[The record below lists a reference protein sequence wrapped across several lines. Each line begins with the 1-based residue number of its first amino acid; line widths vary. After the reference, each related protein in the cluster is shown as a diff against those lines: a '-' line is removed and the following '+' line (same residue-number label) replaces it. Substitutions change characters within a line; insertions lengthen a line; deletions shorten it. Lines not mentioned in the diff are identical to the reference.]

1 MATEQPQP
9 QPVRLEAGTYEVLRT
24 RLAVAASELA
34 DRAQALNARR
44 LEVFGGSELRLAG
57 SDRIRTGSDCVP
69 RDIVAVGGRLLFGY
83 NLGRNG
89 HAGTRAQTGVEDVF
103 SLHGLA
109 GDGDTVR
116 LEALPAEAVPGLL
129 DDPHFQQDLAEL
141 YRYYRD
147 ARLLQLRLLNGML
160 LAVFQTGPALADIR
174 VLRWRIAA
182 DGTPGYLDARGERE
196 HVLPPAYDVTWTDT
210 TRDDH
215 VLGRHPHISIGGEVY
230 VSTVAGTLTVK
241 VEDTTETG
249 EGIHSEPV
257 DEPLQS
263 LADAEVSYARAGA
276 LILLRIRPYNETVHR
291 YLVFNTR
298 TRSVVRLDGIGQA
311 CLRLPDDQGVI
322 FPGGYCLATGVVKIF
337 DTGTDGL
344 EFERVVRSPNGEDV
358 LYVFHARAEGRTLL
372 LPYNVIREAVA
383 APLTCHGHALFDD
396 GTLVL
401 FRAAGDEPARV
412 HPVQVWHTPYT
423 SDTYAAAQPAGTG
436 PLERVGNA
444 DLVRGIAD
452 CLSAARAARDMTPTA
467 AVYEAITAA
476 CERISDRHHWLPDPG
491 LGGLHEPLTQ
501 VHATAGQ
508 VLEEFETVTALTA
521 QAAQA
526 LDEAAARI
534 TSLVRLGRGETLAT
548 ADAWVRHLTELR
560 QAQGHVESLRELRHA
575 DTDRIDALA
584 TGLADDLAAAA
595 HRAVAFLA
603 RDDAFTGHHQDVA
616 WLADQAEAIA
626 TTAEAA
632 PLTERLGELSEGL
645 RTVTEVVSALD
656 IADPVV
662 RTSVLERIAAVLA
675 DANRARATLTAHCK
689 ELLGREGRAEF
700 AAESALLGQ
709 AVTAALAAAGTPE
722 DCEDQLGRLLLRIEN
737 LQARFGEHPDFTAEL
752 DNRRAGIHDAFS
764 ARKQT
769 LLDERAR
776 RADRLADSAARILDS
791 VHRRLASLAS
801 LDEIN
806 TYFASDPMVTKV
818 RQVADELR
826 DLGDPV
832 RAEELAGRLKAARQ
846 RAARALRDRAD
857 LYDGGDGGTTIRLGR
872 HRFAVTTQRAE
883 LTLIPY
889 KGTMAFA
896 LTGTDY
902 RSPVPDP
909 EFEATRTY
917 WDQHL
922 VSETPEVYRAEYLAA
937 SLLAGTEP
945 LDGLYE
951 AAAEDRL
958 LDVVRVAAESRY
970 DEGYER
976 GIHDRDATAILTALL
991 RLRAEADLL
1000 RYPATARAAAQLLW
1014 TYGTDEATRTAWSA
1028 RAVSLARARAAFGLA
1043 PAVAALQREL
1053 ALALAT
1059 FLDAVGLA
1067 AEDTGL
1073 AGEYL
1078 FEELAESAGAPVAFI
1093 TGAPARTLLE
1103 KFRTAVDGDGLDA
1116 GLAAL
1121 PDDLAALPARHQLA
1135 EAWLDSFLTAS
1146 GEPAGDGDLAE
1157 AVALQLCDGLHRR
1170 DCPADL
1176 TATVEGLL
1184 GDHPRLYGRTLH
1196 VRLDE
1201 LLARTAAFHT
1211 SHVPGYRAY
1220 QRLRTGLL
1228 ARERTRLRLD
1238 DLRPAPLTAF
1248 VRNRLLDEVYL
1259 PLIGDNLAKQLGA
1272 AGDAKRTDNSGLL
1285 LLISPPGY
1293 GKTTL
1298 VEYVADRLG
1307 LLLVK
1312 VSGPA
1317 LGSSITSLDAD
1328 HPEIK
1333 KIHFALAAAN
1343 NVLLY
1348 LDDIQHVSPELLQ
1361 RFIPLCDTTRR
1372 LGPYDLRGKRFAVA
1386 MSGNPYTESGALFR
1400 IPDMLANRADIW
1412 NLGDVLT
1419 GRDDLFA
1426 LSFIEN
1432 ALTSNPVL
1440 APLAGHDRTDLE
1452 LLLRRAR
1459 GDDSVR
1465 ADQLGRPCPPA
1476 EFDRIIAVLTKLLH
1490 VRHTVLAV
1498 NRAYIASA
1506 AQADA
1511 SRTEPRFRLQG
1522 SYRDMNKLTERIVP
1536 VMNDAELDA
1545 LIDDHY
1551 RAEAQ
1556 TLTSAAEANLL
1567 KLAEL
1572 RGTLTPAQAAR
1583 WEDVKAACTRTAP
1596 TG

>member
-1 MATEQPQP
+1 M
-9 QPVRLEAGTYEVLRT
+9 
-24 RLAVAASELA
+24 
-34 DRAQALNARR
+34 
-44 LEVFGGSELRLAG
+44 
-57 SDRIRTGSDCVP
+57 
-69 RDIVAVGGRLLFGY
+69 
-83 NLGRNG
+83 
-89 HAGTRAQTGVEDVF
+89 
-103 SLHGLA
+103 
-109 GDGDTVR
+109 
-116 LEALPAEAVPGLL
+116 
-129 DDPHFQQDLAEL
+129 
-141 YRYYRD
+141 
-147 ARLLQLRLLNGML
+147 
-160 LAVFQTGPALADIR
+160 
-174 VLRWRIAA
+174 
-182 DGTPGYLDARGERE
+182 
-196 HVLPPAYDVTWTDT
+196 
-210 TRDDH
+210 
-215 VLGRHPHISIGGEVY
+215 
-230 VSTVAGTLTVK
+230 
-241 VEDTTETG
+241 
-249 EGIHSEPV
+249 
-257 DEPLQS
+257 
-263 LADAEVSYARAGA
+263 
-276 LILLRIRPYNETVHR
+276 
-291 YLVFNTR
+291 
-298 TRSVVRLDGIGQA
+298 
-311 CLRLPDDQGVI
+311 
-322 FPGGYCLATGVVKIF
+322 
-337 DTGTDGL
+337 
-344 EFERVVRSPNGEDV
+344 
-358 LYVFHARAEGRTLL
+358 
-372 LPYNVIREAVA
+372 
-383 APLTCHGHALFDD
+383 
-396 GTLVL
+396 L
-401 FRAAGDEPARV
+401 FRASGDEPARV
-412 HPVQVWHTPYT
+412 HPVQVWHTPYA

-476 CERISDRHHWLPDPG
+476 CERITDRHHWLPEPG
-491 LGGLHEPLTQ
+491 LGGLHEPLAQ
-501 VHATAGQ
+501 VRATAGQ

-534 TSLVRLGRGETLAT
+534 TSLVRLGRGETLAS

-560 QAQGHVESLRELRHA
+560 QAQGQVESLREMRHA

-603 RDDAFTGHHQDVA
+603 RDDAFTSHHQDVA
-616 WLADQAEAIA
+616 RLADQAEAIA

-632 PLTERLGELSEGL
+632 PVAERLGELTEGL
-645 RTVTEVVSALD
+645 RTVTEVVTALD

-662 RTSVLERIAAVLA
+662 RTSVLERIGAVLA
-675 DANRARATLTAHCK
+675 DVNRARATLAASRK

-709 AVTAALAAAGTPE
+709 ALTAALAALATPD

-737 LQARFGEHPDFTAEL
+737 LQTRFGEHQDFTTEL

-857 LYDGGDGGTTIRLGR
+857 LYDGSDGGTTIRLGR

-889 KGTMAFA
+889 QGTMAFA

-902 RSPVPDP
+902 RSPVRDP
-909 EFEATRTY
+909 QFEATRTY
-917 WDQHL
+917 WDQRL

-958 LDVVRVAAESRY
+958 LDIVRVAAESRY

-991 RLRAEADLL
+991 RLRAEAGLL
-1000 RYPATARAAAQLLW
+1000 RYPAPARAAAQLLW
-1014 TYGTDEATRTAWSA
+1014 TYGCDGATRMSWSA
-1028 RAVSLARARAAFGLA
+1028 RAVSLGRARAAFGLA
-1043 PAVAALQREL
+1043 PAVAVLQREL
-1053 ALALAT
+1053 ALAVAT
-1059 FLDAVGLA
+1059 FLDAVGLPSTG
-1067 AEDTGL
+1067 TGL

-1078 FEELAESAGAPVAFI
+1078 FEELARQPVAFI
-1093 TGAPARTLLE
+1093 TSSTARTLLE

-1135 EAWLDSFLTAS
+1135 EAWLGSFLTAS
-1146 GEPAGDGDLAE
+1146 GEQATEGDLAE
-1157 AVALQLCDGLHRR
+1157 AVALQLCDRLPRR
-1170 DCPADL
+1170 HCPADL

-1184 GDHPRLYGRTLH
+1184 GDHPRLHGRTLH
-1196 VRLDE
+1196 LRLDE
-1201 LLARTAAFHT
+1201 LLARTAVFRT
-1211 SHVPGYRAY
+1211 DRIPGYRAY

-1228 ARERTRLRLD
+1228 ARERTRLRLE

-1317 LGSSITSLDAD
+1317 LGSSVTSLDDD

-1361 RFIPLCDTTRR
+1361 RFIPLCDATRR

-1400 IPDMLANRADIW
+1400 IPDMLANRADVW

-1419 GRDDLFA
+1419 GREDLFA

-1440 APLAGHDRTDLE
+1440 AP
-1452 LLLRRAR
+1452 
-1459 GDDSVR
+1459 S
-1465 ADQLGRPCPPA
+1465 P
-1476 EFDRIIAVLTKLLH
+1476 
-1490 VRHTVLAV
+1490 
-1498 NRAYIASA
+1498 SA
-1506 AQADA
+1506 
-1511 SRTEPRFRLQG
+1511 
-1522 SYRDMNKLTERIVP
+1522 
-1536 VMNDAELDA
+1536 
-1545 LIDDHY
+1545 
-1551 RAEAQ
+1551 
-1556 TLTSAAEANLL
+1556 
-1567 KLAEL
+1567 
-1572 RGTLTPAQAAR
+1572 
-1583 WEDVKAACTRTAP
+1583 TAP
-1596 TG
+1596 TSNSCCAAPKATTRYAPTNSAVPARRPSSTGSSPSLPSSCTSGTPSWPSTAPTSPPPPRPTPPAPNRASGSRAPTAT